1 MHRPLHCAG
10 LAKLCPSHADGF
22 CRHLD
27 GTAFATLAASA
38 HVEHLPPG
46 RVLWHDDDGPPMAGV
61 LLSGLLRFERCN
73 SQGRRQILNLILP
86 GELVGWETDR
96 ASGYS
101 IEAATEATVCRFDPA
116 LFDRLV
122 AKDQSLRT
130 EVYRQNVRQL
140 DRLRWLTWA
149 IGALAP
155 EERVAAFL
163 VSATD
168 YMPLEPQAEGGP
180 ILTVLISRR
189 DIADLLATTVESIC
203 RILKSLEREG
213 LIVLRDPWT
222 VQIPDLDALAERG
235 GVPRAGHRPR
245 SGTAAKA
252 GGSGQAILVT
262 PGAAGPAQPGR
273 RAS

>member
-1 MHRPLHCAG
+1 M
-10 LAKLCPSHADGF
+10 CPSHADGF

-27 GTAFATLAASA
+27 TTAFEALAASA
-38 HVEHLPPG
+38 HVEHCAPG
-46 RVLWHDDDGPPMAGV
+46 RVLWHDDDGPPVAGV

-86 GELVGWETDR
+86 GELVGWEADR

-101 IEAATEATVCRFDPA
+101 IEAATEATFCRFDPV

-122 AKDQSLRT
+122 AKEPSLRS

-155 EERVAAFL
+155 EERLAAFL

-168 YMPLEPQAEGGP
+168 YMPLQPQPEGGP
-180 ILTVLISRR
+180 ILTVLLSRR
-189 DIADLLATTVESIC
+189 DMADLLATTVESIC

-213 LIVLRDPWT
+213 LIVLRDPWH
-222 VQIPDLDALAERG
+222 VQIPDLGALAERG
-235 GVPRAGHRPR
+235 GVSRASDRPDL
-245 SGTAAKA
+245 GTGAKA
-252 GGSGQAILVT
+252 RGSGQAILL
-262 PGAAGPAQPGR
+262 PEAATTTDRPAR
-273 RAS
+273 ILS